1 MRHFYYLIFLF
12 FIFCKTYTSSKTEFS
27 TYSNQNHIGIKK
39 VYNLRYLGG
48 IKNSEGKILKDSLIY
63 RSGNLHN
70 LRKSS
75 FDELTRMKIN
85 KVIDL
90 RTKQE
95 IAKEPDQLPKNMIYK
110 VYSAFEDKNDEMRN
124 AKQLVLKGKIS
135 ENDADKRMI
144 KFYTDYVSE
153 NPEIIKKIITE
164 ILNSDQPILYH
175 CTAGKDRTGIIT
187 ALILKVL
194 KFDDA
199 VIFEEYLQSNNL
211 RSKIIQKRLNLADNF
226 HFIFPKL
233 DMGIIEKTSW
243 VEQNYLQSAFDEI
256 DKQYGSI
263 DNYIHQVLGI
273 SDEQREIYIQK
284 FLQ

>member
-12 FIFCKTYTSSKTEFS
+12 FISCKTYTSSKTEFS

-75 FDELTRMKIN
+75 LDELNRLKIN
-85 KVIDL
+85 RVIDL

-95 IAKEPDQLPKNMIYK
+95 IAKEPDQLPKNIIYK

-124 AKQLVLKGKIS
+124 AKQLALKGKIS

>member
-12 FIFCKTYTSSKTEFS
+12 FISCKTYTSSKTEFS

-75 FDELTRMKIN
+75 FDELNRMKIN
-85 KVIDL
+85 RVIDL

-124 AKQLVLKGKIS
+124 AKQLALKGKIS

-153 NPEIIKKIITE
+153 NPKIIKKIITE

-273 SDEQREIYIQK
+273 SDEQREIYFQK

>member
-12 FIFCKTYTSSKTEFS
+12 FISCKTYTYSKTEFS
-27 TYSNQNHIGIKK
+27 TYSIQNHIGIKK

-48 IKNSEGKILKDSLIY
+48 IKNYEGRILKDSLIY

-124 AKQLVLKGKIS
+124 AKQLALKGKIS

-153 NPEIIKKIITE
+153 NPKIIKKIITE

-233 DMGIIEKTSW
+233 DMGVIEKTSW

-263 DNYIHQVLGI
+263 DNYIYQVLGI